1 LSPAQDLA
9 SRQVTVEPN
18 QLRRMVI
25 DWLDDNYH
33 FGDAEALIGDDEDK
47 SFLKNGIL
55 DSLGFVKLIL
65 FLEDA
70 CKVEIDRK
78 DLSPAN
84 FDSLHKIVTYVS
96 TLGARRPRA

>member
-1 LSPAQDLA
+1 MDA
-9 SRQVTVEPN
+9 TK
-18 QLRRMVI
+18 LRTLVI

-33 FGDAEALIGDDEDK
+33 FGEAENLIGGDDDT

-65 FLEDA
+65 HLEQV
-70 CKVEIDRK
+70 CGIHIERK

-84 FDSLHKIVTYVS
+84 FDSLSKIVAYIMS
-96 TLGARRPRA
+96 LSGARLSNE